1 MLNKISLIVPTINR
15 TVELKKL
22 LQSIEECNYSNFE
35 VIIVDQNTDIDI
47 SNIINGFKDYF
58 DIKHIKVNFKG
69 AAKARNYGFKYACGD
84 IINFPDDD
92 CELSKDLL
100 YKVNNIFNE
109 NINSELIFGK
119 SLDRYSMQAS
129 IINFYDS
136 PVVVKYSNIYRSTVE
151 FTMFIRKSVFEE
163 LGGYDEAL
171 GVGTYFGA
179 EEGADFVI
187 RALNSGKKIM
197 YFPEL
202 LFYHPKKINK
212 YSVSECLRGLRYGR
226 GAGALAYKH
235 ICMNKNIHIFKLIVY
250 MNFKTITAL
259 IIYFFTF
266 KFKKSRYYLYVLFGR
281 VQGFLKKFKLGLKRN
296 GY

>member
-15 TVELKKL
+15 TTELKKL
-22 LQSIEECNYSNFE
+22 FQSIKECNYPNFE
-35 VIIVDQNTDIDI
+35 VIIVDQNADIDI
-47 SNIINGFKDYF
+47 SNIIDGFKDYF
-58 DIKHIKVNFKG
+58 AIKHIKVNFKG
-69 AAKARNYGFKYACGD
+69 AAKARNYGFKYASGD

-109 NINSELIFGK
+109 NINNELIFGK

-129 IINFYDS
+129 IVNFYNS
-136 PVVVKYSNIYRSTVE
+136 PVVVRYSNIYRSTVE
-151 FTMFIRKSVFEE
+151 FTMFIRKNVFEE
-163 LGGYDEAL
+163 LGGYDEEL

-187 RALNSGKKIM
+187 RTLNLGKKII
-197 YFPEL
+197 YYPDL
-202 LFYHPKKINK
+202 LFYHPEKINK
-212 YSVSECLRGLRYGR
+212 YSVNECLRGLKYGR
-226 GAGALAYKH
+226 GMGALTYKH
-235 ICMNKNIHIFKLIVY
+235 IYINKNIHIFKLIVY
-250 MNFKTITAL
+250 INLKTITAI

-266 KFKKSRYYLYVLFGR
+266 KFKKSRYYLYTLLGR
-281 VQGFLKKFKLGLKRN
+281 VQGFFKKFQLGLRCN